1 MLDCAV
7 IKSNTVTPFN
17 TRHVTKVHRYSRP
30 MAFAHM
36 AVSFGPTPPQSPT
49 PSMVQF
55 PNPGLCINYF
65 ICNNFLGQVMV
76 PDFDSI
82 PIKHVFNMTC
92 YTF

>member
-1 MLDCAV
+1 
-7 IKSNTVTPFN
+7 
-17 TRHVTKVHRYSRP
+17 

-49 PSMVQF
+49 PSMIQF

-65 ICNNFLGQVMV
+65 ICDNFLGQVMV

-92 YTF
+92 YTFWPLVLPRGNSTVLVWVNIIPNFNYVA